1 MMQRSWCGSC
11 DYSVELVLS
20 SVVYYST
27 AVSLSIAA
35 DILILSTGVGPLSL
49 SSRERERE
57 RERSLLRHLI
67 SRLWSEISRARE
79 RETDRQ

>member
-1 MMQRSWCGSC
+1 MMQKSWCGTC

-49 SSRERERE
+49 S
-57 RERSLLRHLI
+57 L
-67 SRLWSEISRARE
+67 
-79 RETDRQ
+79 

>member
-1 MMQRSWCGSC
+1 MCLQNAAWKKNGLKIMMQRSWCGSC

-57 RERSLLRHLI
+57 RERDLYYV
-67 SRLWSEISRARE
+67 
-79 RETDRQ
+79 T

>member
-1 MMQRSWCGSC
+1 MMQKSWCGTC

-57 RERSLLRHLI
+57 RDLYYV
-67 SRLWSEISRARE
+67 
-79 RETDRQ
+79 T